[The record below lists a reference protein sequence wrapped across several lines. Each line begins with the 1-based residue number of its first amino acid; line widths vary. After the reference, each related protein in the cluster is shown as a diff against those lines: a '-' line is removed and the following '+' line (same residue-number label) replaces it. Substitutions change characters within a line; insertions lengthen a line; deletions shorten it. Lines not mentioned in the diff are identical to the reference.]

1 MSSRH
6 ILIIDDEEGIRSS
19 LALILADEGYAV
31 RTAADADE
39 GLEIA
44 GESTFDVVLCDVR
57 MPRTTGLDAL
67 PHLLRKQPGA
77 IIVMMSAYG
86 DAEQALEAVRLG
98 AHDYLSKPFQAQE
111 LLLTLS
117 KAEERER
124 LKQENR
130 RLRRRLSEG
139 QRERNLVVG
148 SSAMKE
154 IHELIEGAAR
164 YKTTVLVTGE
174 SGVGK
179 EVVAR
184 TLHSLSDRRD
194 KAFIA
199 VNCGAIPASLI
210 ESELFGHAKG
220 AFTGADSDKPGL
232 FREADGG
239 TLFLDEIGEI
249 PPAIQVKLLRVLQEE
264 EVQPVGKPRP
274 VEVDVRIVAATARD
288 LEVEISAG
296 RFREDLFYRL
306 NVFRIHIP
314 PLRDRPED
322 IPPLAAELL
331 ERLAAR
337 LGKSVMGIEEDALGA
352 LCAHPW
358 MGNVRELENALER
371 AMILSKTERL
381 TADLFSFRGSP
392 VRDRDDAAATI
403 PDGDLSIKRQGRLLE
418 QRLIRAA
425 MKQTGGK
432 RSQAAEILEISL
444 RALQYKLKEY
454 DIVPLNPAKSR
465 SDSGNHRDRSK
476 RE

>member
-139 QRERNLVVG
+139 QRERNLVVR

-274 VEVDVRIVAATARD
+274 VGSKGIPVICAVD
-288 LEVEISAG
+288 LC
-296 RFREDLFYRL
+296 
-306 NVFRIHIP
+306 HQK
-314 PLRDRPED
+314 LRY
-322 IPPLAAELL
+322 
-331 ERLAAR
+331 
-337 LGKSVMGIEEDALGA
+337 GN
-352 LCAHPW
+352 LC
-358 MGNVRELENALER
+358 
-371 AMILSKTERL
+371 
-381 TADLFSFRGSP
+381 
-392 VRDRDDAAATI
+392 
-403 PDGDLSIKRQGRLLE
+403 
-418 QRLIRAA
+418 
-425 MKQTGGK
+425 
-432 RSQAAEILEISL
+432 
-444 RALQYKLKEY
+444 
-454 DIVPLNPAKSR
+454 
-465 SDSGNHRDRSK
+465 
-476 RE
+476 